1 MPFVR
6 PTITKLISR
15 AKADI
20 ETRLPGS
27 DANIRRSVEAV
38 LARMSSGGAHGLHG
52 HLVWLSKQIMPDTA
66 EDEFMVRWAD
76 IWGLSRTPAVKAA
89 GTLTITGVNTTVC
102 PLGTLFQDA
111 DGLEYTT
118 DAAVTI
124 SGGSATPAV
133 TAVVAGVDSNQDVG
147 ALLSLVTPIT
157 DIDTTGTVSGSGI
170 IGGLDAETDAALLAR
185 LLLRLQS
192 PPKGGGPNDYV
203 NWALE
208 VSGVTRAWQYPNLD
222 GLGTVGVRFVMDDK
236 VGTIIPDASEVA
248 IVQAYLDTLAP
259 VTADVNV
266 YAPVALDLDITS
278 QIAPNTTAVKAAAE
292 AEIAALLLRE
302 GEPNVTLLL
311 SQINEAISIAPG
323 ETDHVL
329 TVPAAN
335 VVHTNGQIPVVG
347 AYVWSSIP

>member
-6 PTITKLISR
+6 PTIAKLISR

-38 LARMSSGGAHGLHG
+38 LARMSSGGTHGLHG
-52 HLVWLSKQIMPDTA
+52 HLVWLSKQLMPDTA
-66 EDEFMVRWAD
+66 EEELMVRWAD
-76 IWGLSRTPAVKAA
+76 IWGVHKAPAVAAA
-89 GTLTITGVNTTVC
+89 GSLTITGVNTTVC
-102 PLGTLFQDA
+102 PIDTFFQDA

-124 SGGSATPAV
+124 TGGSATPAV
-133 TAVVAGVDSNQDVG
+133 TAVVAGLDSNQVVG
-147 ALLSLVTPIT
+147 ASLSLVTPIT
-157 DIDTTGTVSGSGI
+157 DIDTVGTVSGSGL
-170 IGGLDAETDAALLAR
+170 IGGLDVETAASLLAQ
-185 LLLRLQS
+185 LLLRIQS
-192 PPKGGGPNDYV
+192 PPKAGGPNDYI
-203 NWALE
+203 NWSLE
-208 VSGVTRAWQYPNLD
+208 VSGVTRAWQYANLD

-236 VGTIIPDASEVA
+236 AGTIIPDSSEVA
-248 IVQAYLDTLAP
+248 IVQAYLDARAP

-266 YAPVALDLDITS
+266 YAPVALALDITS
-278 QIAPNTTAVKAAAE
+278 QIAPNTAAIQTAAE
-292 AEIAALLLRE
+292 AEIAAYLLRE

-347 AYVWSSIP
+347 TYIWSAIP